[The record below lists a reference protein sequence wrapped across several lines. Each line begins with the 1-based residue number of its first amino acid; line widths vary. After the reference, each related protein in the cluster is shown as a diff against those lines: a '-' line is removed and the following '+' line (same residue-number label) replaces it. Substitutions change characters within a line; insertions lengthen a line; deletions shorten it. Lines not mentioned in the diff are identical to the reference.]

1 MAQEPKYFRV
11 RGEFVWLQHSVVFLA
26 SYLQTRMLLES
37 KPLGEFNLHASVMHN
52 VDCRAGHNV
61 YALVKANA
69 DVQWDNFMVF
79 RVFLFFHFSLDILV
93 HWAWHDT
100 DSPLLIALKRPAL
113 NNWWGN
119 QFYFNRSILSPRPC
133 YQNITDFWQSFRWRR
148 FFYSISGPR
157 FPLL

>member
-69 DVQWDNFMVF
+69 DVQ
-79 RVFLFFHFSLDILV
+79 
-93 HWAWHDT
+93 
-100 DSPLLIALKRPAL
+100 
-113 NNWWGN
+113 
-119 QFYFNRSILSPRPC
+119 
-133 YQNITDFWQSFRWRR
+133 
-148 FFYSISGPR
+148 
-157 FPLL
+157 